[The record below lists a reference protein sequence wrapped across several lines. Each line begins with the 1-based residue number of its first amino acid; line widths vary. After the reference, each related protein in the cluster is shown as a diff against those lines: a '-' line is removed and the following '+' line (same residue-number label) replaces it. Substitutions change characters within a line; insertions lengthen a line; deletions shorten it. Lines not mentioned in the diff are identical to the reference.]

1 MTNDRQEARLYSE
14 IHDSIDE
21 DLRIF
26 ARGFLNFLDRVSTVF
41 SLTDT
46 MTGHKGT
53 ILNQIVNE
61 VFIIR
66 LARAFFTLVFL
77 VESYARDFTDYAK
90 ASATKN
96 SANLQF

>member
-1 MTNDRQEARLYSE
+1 MTNDRQEARLNGE

-21 DLRIF
+21 DLWIF
-26 ARGFLNFLDRVSTVF
+26 ARGFLNLLDRVSAVF

-46 MTGHKGT
+46 VTGHKGT

-66 LARAFFTLVFL
+66 LASAFFTLVLL
-77 VESYARDFTDYAK
+77 VESYTRDFTDYAK

-96 SANLQF
+96 SAKFQF